1 MRANALRSRSQATL
15 GRACLGRVIGVDA
28 NGQPLVDF
36 PGNDAG
42 PVSALATV
50 TLPVEM
56 IAGGRDALIVF
67 VDDDP
72 ARPVV
77 VGLIQHQPV
86 TPFPKIGKLEPQTPI
101 EVSSDG
107 RRLVLFAHSEL
118 HFVCGESSITLRK
131 DGKIVI
137 NGRHVLSRAKVVNR
151 IKGGSVQIN

>member
-1 MRANALRSRSQATL
+1 MRTDTL
-15 GRACLGRVIGVDA
+15 STLTEVMTGRTCLGRVVGVDE

-36 PGNDAG
+36 PGNEAG
-42 PVSALATV
+42 PVSALATITV
-50 TLPVEM
+50 PTEM

-72 ARPVV
+72 PRPVV
-77 VGLIQHQPV
+77 VGLIQDQPV
-86 TPFPKIGKLEPQTPI
+86 TPFPKIGKLEPRAPI
-101 EVSSDG
+101 EVSADG
-107 RRLVLFAHSEL
+107 RRLVLFAYSEL

-131 DGKIVI
+131 DGKVVI